1 MITLLTDF
9 GSNSIQTARS
19 KAWLAQHSE
28 RHTIVDIA
36 HDINPNDINEAAY
49 VFKLMLDQFKPGGI
63 HLLAIDFDQRETHPE
78 VIYFKF
84 NEQHI
89 VTYNSGIASLL
100 MGEEHADVM
109 YIGTHQGHH
118 YDAIVN
124 SFGPAIKLIEEG
136 GISDKPELLP
146 DKLNIKTTLNPVT
159 SEHLLH
165 SHVIYFD
172 ARENCYTNLTRTVF
186 ESFTQNGPFDIV
198 LSRHERISKISDTLR
213 LFESGGTYCY
223 FNTAGLLTISVYR
236 GSAKRMYGLKRGQ
249 SIMIE
254 KR

>member
-1 MITLLTDF
+1 LITLLTDF

-19 KAWLAQHSE
+19 KAWLSQHIE
-28 RHTIVDIA
+28 RHSIVDIA

-49 VFKLMLDQFKPGGI
+49 VFKLMLDQFEPGCI
-63 HLLAIDFDQRETHPE
+63 HLIAIDFDQRETHPE
-78 VIYFKF
+78 VVYFKF
-84 NEQHI
+84 NDQHVI
-89 VTYNSGIASLL
+89 TYNSGIASLV
-100 MGEEHADVM
+100 MGESESIVIDF
-109 YIGTHQGHH
+109 GTYQGHH
-118 YDAIVN
+118 YDAIVE
-124 SFGPAIKLIEEG
+124 SFGAAVKLIDG
-136 GISDKPELLP
+136 GKDSDRNELLP

-165 SHVIYFD
+165 GHVIYFD
-172 ARENCYTNLTRTVF
+172 ARETCYTNITRSIF
-186 ESFTQNGPFDIV
+186 ESFTQNGPFDVV